1 VTIGGVEMPNG
12 RSGGFPIDTA
22 DLKRLV
28 SEVADTTSIGMLA
41 SPDGSS
47 SPRLRPTV
55 GAEVLRL
62 VEECL
67 QERVAVEEQDHS
79 SYIIHLSNEPVVWVL
94 VKPDSPIFAGLKQRH
109 GQWEIEHP
117 KWDGW
122 IAF

>member
-1 VTIGGVEMPNG
+1 MPNG

-28 SEVADTTSIGMLA
+28 SEVADTASIGKLA
-41 SPDGSS
+41 SRGGSS

-62 VEECL
+62 VGECPHK
-67 QERVAVEEQDHS
+67 RVAVEEQDHS
-79 SYIIHLSNEPVVWVL
+79 SYIIHLGKEPVVWIL
-94 VKPDSPIFAGLKQRH
+94 VQPDSPIFAGLKQRH

-117 KWDGW
+117 QWDGW
-122 IAF
+122 VGF